1 MKSIQQYSET
11 RKKEEKSGKVKVWL
25 KLVLE
30 TRYKLASNMM
40 EYLIMI

>member
-11 RKKEEKSGKVKVWL
+11 RKKGEKWKDQVWL